1 MWRGD
6 RKWGCTMPDM
16 VDTGQSYVL
25 TVNLAETVE
34 SAFAVDAECRIVY
47 WNTGAE
53 TLLGCPAVQ
62 VLGHPCSEVFD
73 AHGAGVPPA
82 CSACIR
88 SITRPRDNALSRQF
102 EVSAADVAGQVKRLR
117 VVAIRSR
124 NVSGEPRVIHL
135 LRELDSP
142 CKGDVPRALAGR
154 EASEPLDEVSEPV
167 VGIPGPHLTDRELD
181 VLRLLA
187 SGLSTKDIADALGIS
202 RITARNHV
210 TRTIEKL
217 EVKSRLQAVIAA
229 GRRGLL

>member
-1 MWRGD
+1 
-6 RKWGCTMPDM
+6 
-16 VDTGQSYVL
+16 
-25 TVNLAETVE
+25 
-34 SAFAVDAECRIVY
+34 
-47 WNTGAE
+47 
-53 TLLGCPAVQ
+53 
-62 VLGHPCSEVFD
+62 
-73 AHGAGVPPA
+73 
-82 CSACIR
+82 
-88 SITRPRDNALSRQF
+88 LSRQF

-135 LRELDSP
+135 LRELESP
-142 CKGDVPRALAGR
+142 RKGDVPRALAGR
-154 EASEPLDEVSEPV
+154 EVSEPLDEVSDPV
-167 VGIPGPHLTDRELD
+167 VGIPSPHLTDRELD